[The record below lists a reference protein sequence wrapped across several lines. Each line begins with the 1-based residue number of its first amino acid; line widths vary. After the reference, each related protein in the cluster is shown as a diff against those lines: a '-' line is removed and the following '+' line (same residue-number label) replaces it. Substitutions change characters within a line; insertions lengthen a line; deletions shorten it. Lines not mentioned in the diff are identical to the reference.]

1 MFTLFYLFL
10 HTGGL
15 VSVITKVKQIMGSEL
30 SVYTVRKYY
39 KVLYTVGLY
48 KANNLLHL
56 CDDNNQSISIQE
68 GAEGVTAAWLAKRNV
83 INKIPTTTFHSHN
96 FKQIMAYLL
105 QKSQTKYV
113 FNI

>member
-1 MFTLFYLFL
+1 MVDMLDFFF
-10 HTGGL
+10 
-15 VSVITKVKQIMGSEL
+15 
-30 SVYTVRKYY
+30 R
-39 KVLYTVGLY
+39 
-48 KANNLLHL
+48 ANNLLHL

>member
-1 MFTLFYLFL
+1 MQEQVKEGVT
-10 HTGGL
+10 
-15 VSVITKVKQIMGSEL
+15 SVWLICWIFFF
-30 SVYTVRKYY
+30 R
-39 KVLYTVGLY
+39 
-48 KANNLLHL
+48 ANNLLHL